1 MLKVDRVSLGTTICQ
16 RFTNVSCLRSHHKEK
31 TGTRSIPEVKP
42 CRARDSTWMVDRL
55 EIPRIVDSLL
65 LVFLFLLHDEND
77 FSCFQRCVVF
87 VKQRENQIVLT
98 IGALLH
104 YTDVEL

>member
-1 MLKVDRVSLGTTICQ
+1 MSGGHCTHPTGGPAIRLK
-16 RFTNVSCLRSHHKEK
+16 HKK
-31 TGTRSIPEVKP
+31 TSY
-42 CRARDSTWMVDRL
+42 CRL
-55 EIPRIVDSLL
+55 FIVGIFF
-65 LVFLFLLHDEND
+65 FLFDDEMALALSKD
-77 FSCFQRCVVF
+77 ALCF

>member
-1 MLKVDRVSLGTTICQ
+1 MSGGHCTHPTGGPAIRLK
-16 RFTNVSCLRSHHKEK
+16 HK
-31 TGTRSIPEVKP
+31 KP
-42 CRARDSTWMVDRL
+42 C
-55 EIPRIVDSLL
+55 IVDSLL
-65 LVFLFLLHDEND
+65 LVFFFLLHDEMTLAVSKD
-77 FSCFQRCVVF
+77 ALCF

>member
-1 MLKVDRVSLGTTICQ
+1 
-16 RFTNVSCLRSHHKEK
+16 
-31 TGTRSIPEVKP
+31 
-42 CRARDSTWMVDRL
+42 MVDRL
-55 EIPRIVDSLL
+55 EIPRIVHSLL
-65 LVFLFLLHDEND
+65 LVFSFFLLHDEMTLAVSKD
-77 FSCFQRCVVF
+77 ALCF

>member
-1 MLKVDRVSLGTTICQ
+1 MSKIYERLLSTITPQGKKLGL
-16 RFTNVSCLRSHHKEK
+16 VRSPKLNPVGRGEYLN
-31 TGTRSIPEVKP
+31 GRPPGNSSY
-42 CRARDSTWMVDRL
+42 CRL
-55 EIPRIVDSLL
+55 FIVDI
-65 LVFLFLLHDEND
+65 FFFLLHDEMTLAVSKD
-77 FSCFQRCVVF
+77 ALCF

>member
-1 MLKVDRVSLGTTICQ
+1 MSLVYDHTT
-16 RFTNVSCLRSHHKEK
+16 RNK

-42 CRARDSTWMVDRL
+42 CRAR
-55 EIPRIVDSLL
+55 IVPGWLTAWKYLLL
-65 LVFLFLLHDEND
+65 LVFSFFLLHDEITLAVSKD
-77 FSCFQRCVVF
+77 ALCC
-87 VKQRENQIVLT
+87 VKQRENQIVVT